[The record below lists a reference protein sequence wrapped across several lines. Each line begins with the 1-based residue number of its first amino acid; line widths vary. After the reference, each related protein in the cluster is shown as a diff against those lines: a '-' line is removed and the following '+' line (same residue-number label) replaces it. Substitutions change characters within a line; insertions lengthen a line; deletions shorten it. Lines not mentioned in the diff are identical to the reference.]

1 MRRSSWW
8 AAWRCRCTLHGTSA
22 NQHMSQQSKPLSLNS
37 VSTSTLSRSS
47 LSAPSGPNPN
57 CFLTSSV
64 EALPSKFLLLFV
76 SATMSVFTEKKF
88 FIWIY
93 NFYFRSQLVRNRWG
107 VLMRSG
113 EARKK
118 FPNNSVNNVI
128 TLATRVRIQL
138 LKVNVCFRFNFDF
151 NFSWRVWC

>member
-1 MRRSSWW
+1 MGIILRYCNFLGMRRSSWW

-57 CFLTSSV
+57 CSLTSSV

-76 SATMSVFTEKKF
+76 SATMSVFQERKIF
-88 FIWIY
+88 SYGFII
-93 NFYFRSQLVRNRWG
+93 FYFRSQLVRNRWG

-138 LKVNVCFRFNFDF
+138 LKVNV
-151 NFSWRVWC
+151 

>member
-8 AAWRCRCTLHGTSA
+8 AASRCRCTPPGTNA
-22 NQHMSQQSKPLSLNS
+22 NPHMSQQSKPLSLNS
-37 VSTSTLSRSS
+37 VSTSTQSRSS

-57 CFLTSSV
+57 CSLTSSV
-64 EALPSKFLLLFV
+64 ETLPSKFFIIFV
-76 SATMSVFTEKKF
+76 LATMSVFPEKIIF
-88 FIWIY
+88 SYGFII
-93 NFYFRSQLVRNRWG
+93 FYFRSQIVRNRWG

-138 LKVNVCFRFNFDF
+138 LKVNVYFKFNFDF
-151 NFSWRVWC
+151 NFVSWRV

>member
-1 MRRSSWW
+1 MG
-8 AAWRCRCTLHGTSA
+8 WRCQCTLPGTNA

-47 LSAPSGPNPN
+47 LSAPSGPSPN
-57 CFLTSSV
+57 CSLTSSV
-64 EALPSKFLLLFV
+64 ETLPSKFLLL
-76 SATMSVFTEKKF
+76 SVLSDYKRIYGKIFSYR
-88 FIWIY
+88 FIIF
-93 NFYFRSQLVRNRWG
+93 NFRSQIVRNRWG

-138 LKVNVCFRFNFDF
+138 LKVNVYYFKFNFDF
-151 NFSWRVWC
+151 NFVS